1 MVRAQ
6 PTILVKSDPVSG
18 KLSREKLL
26 HSVQSFLK
34 SCHVILR
41 KNERNGPFLERTDDE
56 LDPRPGAHR
65 EMRDVRR
72 FRLLIEPM
80 TLQESDCA
88 FTAFDQR
95 SISNNHS
102 TSLKEKE
109 LRKGVAMPSN
119 ATLLF
124 DASTSESITV
134 TTSSSTSAF

>member
-1 MVRAQ
+1 
-6 PTILVKSDPVSG
+6 
-18 KLSREKLL
+18 
-26 HSVQSFLK
+26 
-34 SCHVILR
+34 
-41 KNERNGPFLERTDDE
+41 
-56 LDPRPGAHR
+56 
-65 EMRDVRR
+65 
-72 FRLLIEPM
+72 M

-124 DASTSESITV
+124 DASTSESTIV
-134 TTSSSTSAF
+134 TTSSSRSAFRNFATISSWIRACREAKSLSENIRRDYKVFGAGGGLRRAAGTPARCD

>member
-1 MVRAQ
+1 
-6 PTILVKSDPVSG
+6 
-18 KLSREKLL
+18 
-26 HSVQSFLK
+26 
-34 SCHVILR
+34 
-41 KNERNGPFLERTDDE
+41 
-56 LDPRPGAHR
+56 
-65 EMRDVRR
+65 
-72 FRLLIEPM
+72 M

-124 DASTSESITV
+124 DASTSESTIV
-134 TTSSSTSAF
+134 TTSSSTSAFRNFATISSWTERLRSRSRLSLQLSGHKSVCERGGTCSLPRNLRSQISIIQA